1 MGLWQV
7 SDQAGRRM
15 LTFWAH
21 LAANSQAQFVLVQL
35 SGVPE
40 ASEEISKII
49 SIIQCKSASKQPST
63 GTPGGSFFFFH
74 ITQQHTP
81 DLSCWRH

>member
-1 MGLWQV
+1 MSVGLWQV

-15 LTFWAH
+15 PRPWAH
-21 LAANSQAQFVLVQL
+21 LAANSQARFVLVQL

-49 SIIQCKSASKQPST
+49 SRIQC
-63 GTPGGSFFFFH
+63 
-74 ITQQHTP
+74 I
-81 DLSCWRH
+81 C